1 MLFSRNTPPS
11 TRDGI
16 CAVLTISKA
25 QTFDI
30 YLGFPQKYGDHG
42 QPDFD
47 FVIQRLQDKLAGWRP
62 SLLSVAGR
70 RILMQSVKKSIPN
83 FVIQGS
89 LLPIRTCKK
98 IGQANRNFIWGSTL
112 DKKKL
117 HLVNYNKATMPKEW
131 WSGFGVSKA

>member
-47 FVIQRLQDKLAGWRP
+47 FVIQRLQDKLAGWKP

-117 HLVNYNKATMPKEW
+117 HLVNYNKVTMPKEW